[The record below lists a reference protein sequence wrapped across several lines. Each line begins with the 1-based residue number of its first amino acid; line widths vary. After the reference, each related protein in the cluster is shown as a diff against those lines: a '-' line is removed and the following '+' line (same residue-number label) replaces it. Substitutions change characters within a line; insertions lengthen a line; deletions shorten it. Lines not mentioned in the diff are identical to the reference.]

1 MQITCA
7 LKETSGFR
15 ALLTALLAERSNCR
29 GLWKKEGASWC
40 WAPLSFGHVWLGAKR
55 TGRAPNREFRG
66 HYVRTCPCLLLPVV
80 CFTHTP
86 ENRFGSYNQ
95 AP

>member
-1 MQITCA
+1 MLGSPFIWA
-7 LKETSGFR
+7 HVV
-15 ALLTALLAERSNCR
+15 RSQEDR
-29 GLWKKEGASWC
+29 KG
-40 WAPLSFGHVWLGAKR
+40 P
-55 TGRAPNREFRG
+55 REFRG
-66 HYVRTCPCLLLPVV
+66 HCVRTCPCLLLPAV